1 MLDINFR
8 EGLFREPHT
17 LFCAGEAPA
26 GAPRGLI
33 TLTEVE
39 LYAGN
44 AM

>member
-1 MLDINFR
+1 MDFR
-8 EGLFREPHT
+8 EFTFREPHT

-44 AM
+44 AV